1 MEAMKDIASGD
12 RVYFY
17 CYVPEHL
24 QRALWGYAED
34 MELDPRKLRRET
46 ITGYAERLMKGE
58 LMSDDVPHP
67 LGFSEKIANPL
78 GIRRNVDL
86 VPLLLDLPTDVALT
100 LANVCEETGVTKGAV
115 ITLAI
120 DQFLRAN
127 GIESRE
133 EGSPR

>member
-1 MEAMKDIASGD
+1 MKDIANGD

-24 QRALWGYAED
+24 QRALWDYAED
-34 MELDPRKLRRET
+34 MDLDARKLRRET
-46 ITGYAERLMKGE
+46 IAGYVERLMKGE
-58 LMSDDVPHP
+58 FMSNDVPHP
-67 LGFSEKIANPL
+67 LGFLEKIANPL
-78 GIRRNVDL
+78 GLQRNVDL

-133 EGSPR
+133 EGIPR